1 MAFSF
6 SLILT
11 GSGGDT
17 DHNSEHIIRY
27 VTAGV
32 ADGVGGGVGEDDGGG
47 GGGEGVPGG
56 LHRGVRQVHDQ
67 PQLVHLLHHSLQR
80 IYESFVQST
89 ISNIMWH
96 YGSAVN

>member
-11 GSGGDT
+11 VSGGDT

-56 LHRGVRQVHDQ
+56 LHRGVGQVHDQ
-67 PQLVHLLHHSLQR
+67 SQLVHLLHHSLKR
-80 IYESFVQST
+80 KYVSCT
-89 ISNIMWH
+89 
-96 YGSAVN
+96 VNN